1 MRYKI
6 IVFISVALC
15 IIGCS
20 FYVNADVIGDLNG
33 IGENNNAEI
42 KNNEVIEN
50 NNGSDLDNNSINPNE
65 NNSMESPQPGLS
77 NNLPDYSSKQDKDS
91 IRAAE
96 NILSNMRISSEETA
110 FASFMLS
117 PIMNL
122 IRKAVSIFAVLI
134 MVLYLPITASDL
146 IYITFPPIR
155 NFLYKKGNSSFGN
168 QSEMY
173 GMGSQNTNSSM
184 RWVSDELVSCVSDFD
199 RSQQQNQG
207 FDGMQMPK
215 RKILLISYL
224 KRRSVSIVLLI
235 VSVVLLLMTTVFSDL
250 GIKLAILSHKLILIL
265 IHSISG

>member
-6 IVFISVALC
+6 IIFISMALC

-20 FYVNADVIGDLNG
+20 FYVNADAISDLNG
-33 IGENNNAEI
+33 IGENNNTEI

-50 NNGSDLDNNSINPNE
+50 NNGKDTNNNIVTPNE
-65 NNSMESPQPGLS
+65 NSNMESPQSGLS
-77 NNLPDYSSKQDKDS
+77 NNLPDYSTKQDKDS
-91 IRAAE
+91 INATE
-96 NILSNMRISSEETA
+96 NIISNMRISSEETA

-122 IRKAVSIFAVLI
+122 VRKAVSIFAVLI

-146 IYITFPPIR
+146 LYIVFPPIR
-155 NFLYKKGNSSFGN
+155 NLLYKKGTQN
-168 QSEMY
+168 EMY
-173 GMGSQNTNSSM
+173 GMGSQNINSSA
-184 RWVSDELVSCVSDFD
+184 RWISDELVSCVNDFD

-207 FDGMQMPK
+207 FDGMQTPK

-224 KRRSVSIVLLI
+224 KRKSVSIVLLMI
-235 VSVVLLLMTTVFSDL
+235 SVVLLLMTTVFSDL
-250 GIKLAILSHKLILIL
+250 GIQLATFSHKLILIL